1 MTQEQYAKAISISKR
16 HIGCTLSFLSYLSL
30 VYIYWFNRAMNGH
43 FNDIHRVV
51 SSRFIIKFKINPF
64 HYSSNNLCWWNLISS
79 GKCIC
84 WWLNQLPNCHQSSR
98 FGCTVMRLRL
108 EAKGWKGGKH
118 LNFGISEYQWLCGSW
133 KTTSRR

>member
-16 HIGCTLSFLSYLSL
+16 HIGCTLSFLSYLYTYTDS
-30 VYIYWFNRAMNGH
+30 IGPWI
-43 FNDIHRVV
+43 DILMTIHCGV
-51 SSRFIIKFKINPF
+51 SSRFIIKFKSF

-98 FGCTVMRLRL
+98 FGCTVSRLRL
-108 EAKGWKGGKH
+108 EAKGWKGGKY
-118 LNFGISEYQWLCGSW
+118 LNFGISELQWLCGSW